1 MNIIE
6 AYKEAKKSTYKIINA
21 DKTRIIDFNHMF
33 ENVII
38 NYDEKGKFIDTNK
51 ICDLGNFYVRQ
62 LLDIVAE
69 DDREVAE

>member
-21 DKTRIIDFNHMF
+21 DKTIIIDFNHMF
-33 ENVII
+33 ETVII
-38 NYDEKGKFIDTNK
+38 NYDKKGKFIDTDK

-62 LLDIVAE
+62 LLDIVGE
-69 DDREVAE
+69 DDWEVEK